1 MLISFSIRNWKSY
14 RDVAN
19 LSMMATREQQHK
31 ETLREVSSL
40 RAKLLSVAAIFGKNA
55 AGKSNLFQALSFS
68 KWFITRSTHTPTS
81 LIPITPFRFDSVARD
96 LPVEFSFSLLIEN
109 VKWEYSFAVTAKRVI
124 RESLECAAKKKGRT
138 SYTRTYNA
146 EADNYS
152 MEYGSALERDRQLL
166 DLIAQTTRPNQLFL
180 TTSVYQNTKYFSPV
194 FQWFDSALQLISP
207 KDTFTRLD
215 LFTNHAQPS
224 SDDFNAKLKEFQ
236 TGITKIELKKIDLAR
251 IPIPLPDVESL
262 CREIPEGKPVRL
274 NINGKSSPFLLTKK
288 DGALTAE
295 KLVSVHKLNGSQEDV
310 DLPLQEESDGTRRII
325 DLLPVLIN
333 LETRTDGYVC
343 VIDELDRCLHSSAT
357 QKFLELFRKSREVNK
372 NSQLLFTTHDL
383 QLMNQAILRRDE
395 IWVAFRDME
404 MEASKIRRFS
414 EIANLRKDKTLLN
427 SYLSGSFEAAL
438 QESSMDN

>member
-14 RDVAN
+14 RDAAN

-180 TTSVYQNTKYFSPV
+180 TTSVYQNTKYFAPV
-194 FQWFDSALQLISP
+194 FQWFDTSLQLISP
-207 KDTFTRLD
+207 KDSFTRLD
-215 LFTNHAQPS
+215 LFTNHTQPS
-224 SDDFNAKLKEFQ
+224 FEDFNARLKEFQ
-236 TGITKIELKKIDLAR
+236 TGITKIGLKKIDLAR
-251 IPIPLPDVESL
+251 IPIPLPELEQL
-262 CREIPEGKPVRL
+262 CREIPEGRPLRL
-274 NINGKSSPFLLTKK
+274 NINGKSSSFLLTKK
-288 DGALTAE
+288 DERLTAE
-295 KLVSVHKLNGSQEDV
+295 ELVSVHKLNGTQEDI
-310 DLPLQEESDGTRRII
+310 DLPLQEESDGTRRIF
-325 DLLPVLIN
+325 DLLPILIN
-333 LETRTDGYVC
+333 LESRTDGYVC
-343 VIDELDRCLHSSAT
+343 VIDELDRCLHSDAT
-357 QKFLELFRKSREVNK
+357 QKFLSLVRKSRKVNK

-383 QLMNQAILRRDE
+383 QLMTQNILRRDE
-395 IWVAFRDME
+395 IWIAFRDME
-404 MEASKIRRFS
+404 METSQIRRFS
-414 EIANLRKDKTLLN
+414 DVPNLRKDKALLN
-427 SYLSGSFEAAL
+427 SYLDGTVEEALMGKA
-438 QESSMDN
+438 MK